1 MFTRHL
7 RTTPRRLTIWGGL
20 ANLYAQAAMFADC
33 VGIGALRAFLARQ
46 GFFICRSALTG
57 ILLLAVVWQAATYL
71 ASDLAG
77 LVRLLARGCFLAWH
91 LTGCSPEEFLFVG
104 GVW

>member
-33 VGIGALRAFLARQ
+33 VGIGALACILSAP
-46 GFFICRSALTG
+46 GFF
-57 ILLLAVVWQAATYL
+57 YL
-71 ASDLAG
+71 PKRIDGNSPACGRVAG
-77 LVRLLARGCFLAWH
+77 RHIFGQ
-91 LTGCSPEEFLFVG
+91 
-104 GVW
+104 